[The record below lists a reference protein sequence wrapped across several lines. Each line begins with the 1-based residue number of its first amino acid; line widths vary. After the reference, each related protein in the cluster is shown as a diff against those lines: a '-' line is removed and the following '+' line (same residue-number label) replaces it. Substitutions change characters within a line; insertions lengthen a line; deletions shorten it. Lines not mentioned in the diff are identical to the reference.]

1 MLKLMELW
9 VLSIVHFVLV
19 CVADEFMMIIFFMV
33 NILLTERGMH
43 RQFLMRYRLQMKHL
57 LMQGK

>member
-19 CVADEFMMIIFFMV
+19 CVADEFMRIIFFMV
-33 NILLTERGMH
+33 NILFTERGMH